1 MSSKPTREDQL
12 CCNSTLGT
20 NQNLYNH
27 PSLFRSPVAGRL
39 LRSIVSKR
47 QHNIT
52 PPLFI
57 LEKKGKEKREIR
69 YGESQNWTL
78 KQGQGRLIPCAANT
92 NRPAAGLDHLMLPLT
107 CAVTSKFIRI
117 SLGQNLFE
125 VIISLILPNFKD
137 Q

>member
-12 CCNSTLGT
+12 CCNSTPGT

-27 PSLFRSPVAGRL
+27 PSLFRSPVLDDFSDQSFQSDSTISPRPC
-39 LRSIVSKR
+39 SFS
-47 QHNIT
+47 
-52 PPLFI
+52 P
-57 LEKKGKEKREIR
+57 KKGKEKREIR

-107 CAVTSKFIRI
+107 
-117 SLGQNLFE
+117 
-125 VIISLILPNFKD
+125 
-137 Q
+137 